1 MQVAY
6 SDLGTY
12 PTLESIGFP
21 KVCGGY
27 LKHLKKH
34 CDLQVLE
41 SVVRSFRFL
50 EIIESILNK
59 TFFFVCCAVHITC
72 IFLLI
77 FLFMAK
83 HTSDA
88 HLCTNYFLPMHG

>member
-12 PTLESIGFP
+12 STLESIGFP

-34 CDLQVLE
+34 WDLQVLE

-50 EIIESILNK
+50 EIIES
-59 TFFFVCCAVHITC
+59 
-72 IFLLI
+72 
-77 FLFMAK
+77 
-83 HTSDA
+83 
-88 HLCTNYFLPMHG
+88 